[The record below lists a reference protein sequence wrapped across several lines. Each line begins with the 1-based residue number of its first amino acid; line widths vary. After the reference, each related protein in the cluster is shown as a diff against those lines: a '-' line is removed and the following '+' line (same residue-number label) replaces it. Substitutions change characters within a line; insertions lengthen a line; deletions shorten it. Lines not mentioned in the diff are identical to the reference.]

1 MHWCYT
7 EHKVEALMSIEID
20 TVDVSGNRSGHWQQ
34 YWQR

>member
-1 MHWCYT
+1 MHWCYA

-20 TVDVSGNRSGHWQQ
+20 TVDVSGNRSG